1 MGDYLSDYQ
10 KLLDITPRKQYNIP
24 VLIDKEWYNPMKKLF
39 SISAL
44 VICLTVILT
53 VSASAAYI
61 DPSAVTY
68 TAQAIAAVVVAVG
81 ALITVFRHKIVAFFK
96 KDKGE
101 TAKREIHVKEDTD
114 EAAAGTAE
122 GTEKK

>member
-1 MGDYLSDYQ
+1 MFMT
-10 KLLDITPRKQYNIP
+10 I
-24 VLIDKEWYNPMKKLF
+24 M
-39 SISAL
+39 
-44 VICLTVILT
+44 
-53 VSASAAYI
+53 YI

-101 TAKREIHVKEDTD
+101 TAKREIHIKDEDSDESRKED
-114 EAAAGTAE
+114 
-122 GTEKK
+122 